1 MNFDTVLDKNY
12 GMKLLQLIA
21 DPVWVLP
28 ISQFP
33 TNTTIRGYYS
43 STSKKSFPQEP
54 VFCLET
60 TTLSGW
66 FSKSN
71 NWKICFKPQK
81 VDKRSYFLISDLAWS
96 SPPLFSQ
103 KVVLKI
109 CSKFTGEHPCRTVIW
124 IKLQSNTC
132 KSAAYLED
140 TFSQ

>member
-1 MNFDTVLDKNY
+1 MVLILNMNFDKVSDKNY

-21 DPVWVLP
+21 VPVWVLP

-81 VDKRSYFLISDLAWS
+81 VDKRSYIFWS
-96 SPPLFSQ
+96 
-103 KVVLKI
+103 
-109 CSKFTGEHPCRTVIW
+109 VIW
-124 IKLQSNTC
+124 REAALHCSHKKLFW
-132 KSAAYLED
+132 KYAANLQES
-140 TFSQ
+140 THAELWFE

>member
-1 MNFDTVLDKNY
+1 MVLILNMNFDTVLDKNY

-81 VDKRSYFLISDLAWS
+81 VDKRFIFFDQWFGLKQPSIVLTKSCSENMQQIYRTAPMPNCDLN
-96 SPPLFSQ
+96 
-103 KVVLKI
+103 KI
-109 CSKFTGEHPCRTVIW
+109 AKQH
-124 IKLQSNTC
+124 L
-132 KSAAYLED
+132 
-140 TFSQ
+140 